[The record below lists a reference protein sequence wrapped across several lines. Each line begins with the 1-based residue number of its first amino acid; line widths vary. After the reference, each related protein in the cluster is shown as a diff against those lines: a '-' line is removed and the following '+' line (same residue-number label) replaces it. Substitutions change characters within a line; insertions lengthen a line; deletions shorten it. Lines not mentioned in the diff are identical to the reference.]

1 MPFWDWY
8 GWIGYNVDL
17 VPSRLL
23 NREIDGLVGDKLD
36 HGTNFTL
43 NYWRDILWCDKTCSD
58 FICRPMWEKLSL
70 YLHLHYARWCI
81 SNLSASTSLTGFV
94 PLFLLLQ
101 LHLAFA
107 RPLFPLP
114 SKTKNEEKRPMQTF
128 RPYNIAHR
136 GSNGEIPEETAAAYL
151 VLLRKLQSRKIIA
164 GFHFFYFANGKR
176 IFFISRYT

>member
-1 MPFWDWY
+1 MLQSNSTLRTTKKHKY
-8 GWIGYNVDL
+8 DL
-17 VPSRLL
+17 IV
-23 NREIDGLVGDKLD
+23 
-36 HGTNFTL
+36 
-43 NYWRDILWCDKTCSD
+43 LWSHISKKHANMLKEH
-58 FICRPMWEKLSL
+58 FKLSL
-70 YLHLHYARWCI
+70 YLHLHYAGWCI

-94 PLFLLLQ
+94 PPFLLLL